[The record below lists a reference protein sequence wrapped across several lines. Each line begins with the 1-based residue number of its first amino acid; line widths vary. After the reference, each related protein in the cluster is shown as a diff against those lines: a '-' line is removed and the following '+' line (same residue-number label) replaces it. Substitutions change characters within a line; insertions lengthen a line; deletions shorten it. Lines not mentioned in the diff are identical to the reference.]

1 MVAGDGDQLI
11 RRDVCDTWL
20 VTVAEMLRGS
30 RVVLL
35 DFDGPVA
42 DLFPQG
48 SGSRIGDA
56 AREPLMRAGVE
67 MPEAVR
73 RTVEHLVVLE
83 FAGAHAPGV
92 VDEVERASVA
102 GEIEAAGTA
111 PVTAGV
117 VDFLAACAETGRQ
130 VVVVSNNCEPSIVQW
145 LEREGLQGQVAGVVG
160 RPFGQPGLMK
170 PNPALLDGVLKELD
184 VPAGNCLMVGDSLS
198 DIEFGRRV
206 GARSVGYAKSAERG
220 TALAEAGADAITD
233 DMGRLAAAL
242 RSLG

>member
-1 MVAGDGDQLI
+1 M
-11 RRDVCDTWL
+11 
-20 VTVAEMLRGS
+20 TVAEMLRGS

-42 DLFPQG
+42 DLFPMG

-56 AREPLMRAGVE
+56 AREPLVRAGVE
-67 MPEAVR
+67 LPEAVR

-83 FAGAHAPGV
+83 FAGAYAPDTV
-92 VDEVERASVA
+92 EDVERASVA
-102 GEIEAAGTA
+102 GELEAAGTA

-117 VDFLAACAETGRQ
+117 VDFLAACAETGRP
-130 VVVVSNNCEPSIVQW
+130 VVVVSNNCAPSIVQW
-145 LEREGLQGQVAGVVG
+145 LEREGLQQQVAGVVG
-160 RPFGQPGLMK
+160 RPFGQPALMK
-170 PNPALLDGVLKELD
+170 PNPALLDGVLNELD
-184 VPAGNCLMVGDSLS
+184 VPAANCLMVGDSVS

-220 TALAEAGADAITD
+220 AQLAEAGADAITN

-242 RSLG
+242 RAVG

>member
-1 MVAGDGDQLI
+1 
-11 RRDVCDTWL
+11 
-20 VTVAEMLRGS
+20 MLRGT

-42 DLFPQG
+42 DLFPKG
-48 SGSRIGDA
+48 SASGIGDA
-56 AREPLMRAGVE
+56 AREPLVRAGVE
-67 MPEAVR
+67 LPDAVR

-83 FAGAHAPGV
+83 YAGEHAPAV
-92 VDEVERASVA
+92 VEDVDRASVA

-117 VDFLAACAETGRQ
+117 VEFLAACAETGRP
-130 VVVVSNNCEPSIVQW
+130 VVVVSNNSAPSIVHW
-145 LEREGLQGQVAGVVG
+145 LEREGLQEQVAGVVG

-170 PNPALLDGVLKELD
+170 PNPALLDGVLAELN
-184 VPAGNCLMVGDSLS
+184 VAAGSCLMVGDSVS

-206 GARSVGYAKSAERG
+206 GARSVGYARSAERG
-220 TALAEAGADAITD
+220 AQLAEAGADAITD

-242 RSLG
+242 RALG